1 MNITI
6 VHMKHTGTEVIC
18 DLIEMSEDNM
28 AITIKDPHM
37 IVVTERDEKSGTA
50 QMGFSPF
57 LRNCEDDVI
66 HLALSDVL
74 FIAEPLEQLAE
85 QFENMFGPVAKS
97 GLIMPKKKLLMN

>member
-1 MNITI
+1 
-6 VHMKHTGTEVIC
+6 MKHTGTEVIC

-37 IVVTERDEKSGTA
+37 IVITHQDDAKGTA

-57 LRNCEDDVI
+57 LRNCADDVI

-85 QFENMFGPVAKS
+85 QFENMFGAVAKS
-97 GLIMPKKKLLMN
+97 GLIVPKKQILMN